1 MVAFKVKYVV
11 EKYQRGHWYRYWQPK
26 PSYLVGGDWLE
37 CPFHTVRLPSDDT
50 WVMKAI
56 QLNEALDKWREN
68 AEVKKCY
75 DYKTV
80 GWLIAEFKKDQRF
93 NDLADTTQKLY
104 GYHFPLIEDFIGDVP
119 IDKVSRQQARD
130 IYNKFSSTKRKASQI
145 VQIARPVFNFA
156 CDMEWIKQNPFEAM
170 RIKKAKPRRMI
181 IPAADIEVA
190 KTKAIELGLKSV
202 AYAIQLGFDAGQ
214 RPGDIRVLPRTKYD
228 GKWLRVE
235 QSKTGAIV
243 DIPVYKMPVLK
254 SMLDKLDHDSL
265 LILHEERTGQPYSKD
280 MLCRRV
286 REVFAAAGLGSDVQ
300 FRDLRRTAVVRLA
313 EAGCEIP
320 EICAI
325 TGHNLTEATEILEVY
340 LPRTRKMAE
349 NAADKVQKLKKKDS

>member
-11 EKYQRGHWYRYWQPK
+11 EKYARGHRYRYWQPK
-26 PSYLVGGDWLE
+26 SHYVVGGMLLK
-37 CPFHTVRLPSDDT
+37 CPFETVRLPSDET
-50 WVMKAI
+50 WIMKAI
-56 QLNEALDKWREN
+56 QLNEALEKWREN
-68 AEVKKCY
+68 TEVKRRFNEN
-75 DYKTV
+75 TV

-93 NDLADTTQKLY
+93 RDLADSTQKLY
-104 GYHFPLIEDFIGDVP
+104 GYHFPLIEDVIGDVP

-130 IYNKFSSTKRKASQI
+130 IYNQFSSTKRKASQI
-145 VQIARPVFNFA
+145 VQIARPIFNFA
-156 CDMEWIKQNPFEAM
+156 CDMEWIKQNPFESM

-181 IPAADIEVA
+181 ISAANIEAA
-190 KTKAIELGLKSV
+190 KENAAELGLKSV
-202 AYAIQLGFDAGQ
+202 AYAIQLGIDAGQ
-214 RPGDIRVLPRTKYD
+214 RPGDIRLLPRTAYD

-235 QSKTGAIV
+235 QSKTGAMV
-243 DIPVYKMPVLK
+243 DIPIHKMPVLK
-254 SMLDKLDHDSL
+254 SMLDKLDHAST

-300 FRDLRRTAVVRLA
+300 FRDLRRTAVVRMA
-313 EAGCEIP
+313 EAGSTIP

-325 TGHNLTEATEILEVY
+325 TGHSLTEATEILEVY

-349 NAADKVQKLKKKDS
+349 NAADKVQKLRNKKT